1 MAGLGRRDAVMGD
14 RAARPADQAPMLVR
28 GRALRNQAEQA
39 WATSTMLRER
49 YLRAVAQS
57 LRVYG
62 QAADAYA
69 NARTVRQAATIR
81 RRAATT
87 SQDGAASLDGFE
99 VEGLIDGQPVGATLT
114 RGHLACDP
122 ALWVRAQLLVD
133 LGEVFSDEAGCPR
146 YVASLDGPDV
156 AVALTLLR
164 ACDRVVGFS
173 LAVPL
178 SQAADGPDQANAATP

>member
-14 RAARPADQAPMLVR
+14 RAARPADQTPRLLR

-81 RRAATT
+81 RQATT
-87 SQDGAASLDGFE
+87 SRDGAASLDGFE

-114 RGHLACDP
+114 RGQLACDP

-178 SQAADGPDQANAATP
+178 SQAADGPDQADAATP

>member
-1 MAGLGRRDAVMGD
+1 MAELGCRDAVMGD

-39 WATSTMLRER
+39 RATSTLLRER
-49 YLRAVAQS
+49 YLRAVTQS
-57 LRVYG
+57 LRASG
-62 QAADAYA
+62 QAAEAYA

-87 SQDGAASLDGFE
+87 SQDGAPSLDGFE
-99 VEGLIDGQPVGATLT
+99 VEGLIDGHPVGATLT

-164 ACDRVVGFS
+164 ACDRVIGFS
-173 LAVPL
+173 LPIPVP
-178 SQAADGPDQANAATP
+178 QAADGPDRADAATP